1 MESTTLADGWMDDVE
16 WDVLEK
22 LLKIVIGYFFN
33 GVAFL
38 VQDSCMLFCMCP
50 RVLRSNVQLS
60 LVLIPP
66 RLLTRWERA
75 VNVGICRE
83 SVLGSAAASFS
94 SSRSCS
100 SDVGRGLIC
109 KRFAVSWPKCHSL
122 ILFQWLWIRAR
133 REKCRG
139 FPRKS
144 WGKCCPALHCG

>member
-66 RLLTRWERA
+66 RLLTR
-75 VNVGICRE
+75 
-83 SVLGSAAASFS
+83 
-94 SSRSCS
+94 
-100 SDVGRGLIC
+100 
-109 KRFAVSWPKCHSL
+109 
-122 ILFQWLWIRAR
+122 
-133 REKCRG
+133 
-139 FPRKS
+139 
-144 WGKCCPALHCG
+144 